1 MPATYAHWRFGE
13 DCFQIMPED
22 IKKIVNDNRDI
33 FNLGVHGPDIFFY
46 DLTHKKITSY
56 GSKMHKLPA
65 MDFFK
70 NSKEVINNHEEKEQM
85 LAYMLGFLSHFT
97 LDSTCHSYVERKREF
112 ANISHNY
119 VESAWERH
127 VIELDGRTPN
137 LVDRSESLR
146 PNKDIAKV
154 ISYFFP
160 FSQKEILRTT
170 KCQHNIIYM
179 LNCIS
184 FRKDKFLRT
193 LLKTIGLSDFADLLI
208 GFEEVE
214 ICKDSNLRLDK
225 LRKKALKQYEKLLNN
240 YIAYLKEDKK
250 LITYFNKTFDRDEN
264 YQDIQVL
271 SYEEEL
277 KYKV

>member
-13 DCFQIMPED
+13 DCFQIMPDD

-46 DLTHKKITSY
+46 DLTHKNITSY
-56 GSKMHKLPA
+56 GSKMHKLAA

-70 NSKEVINNHEEKEQM
+70 NSKDIINNHEEKEQM

-137 LVDRSESLR
+137 LVDRAESLR

-160 FSQKEILRTT
+160 FNQKEILRTT
-170 KCQHNIIYM
+170 KCQHSIIYM

-184 FRKDKFLRT
+184 IRKDKFLRT
-193 LLKTIGLSDFADLLI
+193 LLTKLGLSDFADLLI

-240 YIAYLKEDKK
+240 YLAYLKEDKK
-250 LITYFNKTFDRDEN
+250 LTTYFNKTFDRDEN

-271 SYEEEL
+271 DYDEEL